1 MKKVI
6 LSAFICTIVFS
17 ANAEVISEVV
27 SEAVSQSNSLD
38 GIYAGVGGGGSFL
51 KASNMIIGYGNLG
64 KKESIFKD
72 FKVDRF
78 MGSFVIGGGKIF
90 NKTVYGGVEV
100 LLDVMENKKRI
111 VGKGRMKMKGIIP
124 QIDVKAGYATDQ
136 NTTAYVKL
144 GCAWSKA
151 SSDDLEESVEPNIKS
166 SLVLGV
172 GGEKVFHNRF
182 STALEVDYNLG
193 GRYANISEKTR
204 INKGFHLRA
213 LVKYNV
219 KV

>member
-1 MKKVI
+1 MRKVM
-6 LSAFICTIVFS
+6 LGTSVCAMMFS
-17 ANAEVISEVV
+17 ANAEVV
-27 SEAVSQSNSLD
+27 SHSNSLD

-51 KASNMIIGYGNLG
+51 KASNMNVGYRNLG
-64 KKESIFKD
+64 KKEPIFKD

-78 MGSFVIGGGKIF
+78 MGSFVIGGGKVF
-90 NKTVYGGVEV
+90 NKRIYGGVEV
-100 LLDVMENKKRI
+100 LLDVMENKKRA
-111 VGKGRMKMKGIIP
+111 VGKGRVKMKGIIP

-136 NTTAYVKL
+136 DATAYVKL

-151 SSDDLEESVEPNIKS
+151 SADDLEEPIESDTKS

-172 GGEKVFHNRF
+172 GGEKAFHKRL

-193 GRYANISEKTR
+193 GRYGNVSEKTR
-204 INKGFHLRA
+204 INKGWHLRA